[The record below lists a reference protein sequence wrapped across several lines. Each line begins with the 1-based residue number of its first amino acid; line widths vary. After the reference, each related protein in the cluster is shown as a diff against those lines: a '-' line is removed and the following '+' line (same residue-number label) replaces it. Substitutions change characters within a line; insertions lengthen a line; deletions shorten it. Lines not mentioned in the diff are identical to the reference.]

1 MRLPPQN
8 IEILLPV
15 WGERY
20 TRDFLELCLPSLMA
34 PGNLPALSKL
44 GRCTFVLLAPARDA
58 GMIERNP
65 LWALLQACCA
75 VRVQHIDD
83 LISRSSSTVLTLA
96 YASAIRGAGQRALDT
111 CFILLVADYVMAD
124 GSLGAVVARIVGGA
138 SGVLAGNFQVD
149 REIALP
155 WLEQRKNDA
164 GVLAMASRSLV
175 ELSLQALHR
184 VTLANIVNQS

>member
-58 GMIERNP
+58 EVIERNS
-65 LWALLQACCA
+65 LWNALSDGCS
-75 VRVQHIDD
+75 VRIERIDD
-83 LISRSSSTVLTLA
+83 LISQSSSTVLTLA
-96 YASAIRGAGQRALDT
+96 YALAIRQTGERALDT
-111 CFILLVADYVMAD
+111 CFVLLVADYVFSD
-124 GSLGAVVARIVGGA
+124 GSLR
-138 SGVLAGNFQVD
+138 
-149 REIALP
+149 
-155 WLEQRKNDA
+155 
-164 GVLAMASRSLV
+164 
-175 ELSLQALHR
+175 
-184 VTLANIVNQS
+184 